1 MTLLRTTL
9 TGALSGTAQAL
20 SIASKLLDAT
30 AKSLRTSDGT
40 SDGAAAPAPKPRPRP
55 RPATASEPVGTE
67 AVIAEVAPDP
77 TELGRVIEPPPTPVL
92 DETPHLRTSESHI
105 EELATQPVASV
116 VKAVA
121 DLSTDELRLLT
132 EYELAHKNRR
142 TVLTAIEKALTP
154 A

>member
-30 AKSLRTSDGT
+30 AKSLRTSDGA
-40 SDGAAAPAPKPRPRP
+40 SDGARSPAPKPRPRP
-55 RPATASEPVGTE
+55 RPASEPVGTE

-77 TELGRVIEPPPTPVL
+77 TELGRVIEPPPTPLL
-92 DETPHLRTSESHI
+92 DDTPHLRTSESHI
-105 EELATQPVASV
+105 EELAAQPAASV

-132 EYELAHKNRR
+132 EHELAHKNRR
-142 TVLTAIEKALTP
+142 TVLTAIEKALAP